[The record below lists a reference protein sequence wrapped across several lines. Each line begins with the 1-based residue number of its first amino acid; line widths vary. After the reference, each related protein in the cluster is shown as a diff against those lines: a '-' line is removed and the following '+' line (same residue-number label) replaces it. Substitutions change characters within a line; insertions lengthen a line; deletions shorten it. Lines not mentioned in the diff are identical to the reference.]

1 MNSISPQ
8 HLIDYLGMKP
18 LPGEGGFYAETYRA
32 AELTGPRSICTA
44 IYYLLTANTVSQF
57 HRLKSD
63 EIWHFYSGDSVELV
77 LLHPDGTSNIHILGQ
92 NLLDNEVCQVV
103 IPQQT
108 WQGAR
113 LEPGGSWAL
122 MGCTVAPGFE
132 FADCELAE
140 KTLLMHQYPAMQPWI
155 ECLT

>member
-1 MNSISPQ
+1 MKSISAQ
-8 HLIDYLGMKP
+8 QVIDYLGMKP
-18 LPGEGGFYAETYRA
+18 LPGEGGFYIETYRA
-32 AELTGPRSICTA
+32 AELTGQRNICTA
-44 IYYLLTANTVSQF
+44 IYYLLTANTFSRF

-77 LLHPDGTSNIHILGQ
+77 LLHPDATSTINILGH

-103 IPQQT
+103 IPGQT

-113 LEPGGSWAL
+113 LEPGRSWAL

-140 KTLLMHQYPAMQPWI
+140 KASLIQKYPAMQPWI